1 MTRPSIQRLVLS
13 TDDGEFP
20 VPLGLRSTI
29 SRIVEAFAAGDF
41 QLRDH
46 QVDGVLPISAEIAN
60 QMAGYVRDYGDLLA
74 ALDEAVWETSIYCW
88 TGSSWDILVDLS
100 TSRETVSDLVLF
112 LGISAETQMMEVR
125 SVHVP

>member
-1 MTRPSIQRLVLS
+1 M
-13 TDDGEFP
+13 
-20 VPLGLRSTI
+20 GLRSTI
-29 SRIVEAFAAGDF
+29 TRIVEAFAAGDF

-112 LGISAETQMMEVR
+112 LGISDEPRLIEVR
-125 SVHVP
+125 AVHVP